1 MGVWLK
7 HTVLVVE
14 DNAEDVVLLK
24 RAFRKAGIA
33 NPLNVVKD
41 GEEAIKY
48 LSGMDTYADRT
59 LYPMPFLMLLDLRL
73 PRFSG
78 FEVLGWIRNQPAF
91 NGLTIV
97 VLTVS
102 DNVCDMNKAQELGAN
117 SYLVKSDNF
126 DELMALV
133 KRIGEGR
140 WLLMDER
147 LQRPSAKETRT
158 PDRIR
163 SGAQTPEKRLR
174 NLQPGRTAESHRD
187 LPGRVSPR

>member
-33 NPLNVVKD
+33 NPLTVVKD

-102 DNVCDMNKAQELGAN
+102 DNVCDMNKAHELGAN

-126 DELMALV
+126 DELLALV
-133 KRIGEGR
+133 KRIGKGR

-147 LQRPSAKETRT
+147 LQRPSAKETRA

-163 SGAQTPEKRLR
+163 SGDQTPEKRLR
-174 NLQPGRTAESHRD
+174 NLEPGRTAESHRD
-187 LPGRVSPR
+187 LPGRVSPL